1 MPSRLIKDSIFSSPN
16 FNRLSLEAQSHFY
29 RLLLTADDHGCME
42 VTPAVV
48 LGKCYPL
55 MADNI
60 TAKQIKNWNA
70 ELNQQDIMR
79 TWKQDGRIYGVFPQF
94 AKHNRIR
101 SLHRRKTPSPPDA
114 LLLRELSSSCAYNPI
129 PEHEHDPKPKPKK
142 DYPLEA
148 INLASLLARKI
159 LSEYPNSNNLKGHNR
174 KNTIIL
180 WANEIDAMNRID
192 KITWEDIEKVINWCW
207 SPGCFWHE
215 NKIIRSAKKLRKH
228 FEQMSMQMKDKGK
241 SGGSTRKKDNDS
253 FVRY

>member
-42 VTPAVV
+42 VTPAVL

-55 MADNI
+55 MADKI
-60 TAKQIKNWNA
+60 KMKQVEKWNQ
-70 ELNQQDIMR
+70 ELKQQDIIR
-79 TWKQDGRIYGVFPQF
+79 VWEQDGRMYGIFPRF
-94 AKHNRIR
+94 AKHNRTR
-101 SLHRRKTPSPPDA
+101 HLHRRKTPSPPDA
-114 LLLRELSSSCAYNPI
+114 LLCRETSSNVAYT
-129 PEHEHDPKPKPKK
+129 PEHEPEHTHEPKK
-142 DYPLEA
+142 TYPLEA

-159 LSEYPNSNNLKGHNR
+159 LAEYPNANNLKGHER

-180 WANEIDAMNRID
+180 WASEIDMMNRLD
-192 KITWEDIEKVINWCW
+192 GEGWDDIEKVIVWCW

-215 NKIIRSAKKLRKH
+215 KKVIRSAKKLRKH

-241 SGGSTRKKDNDS
+241 PGGSTRKKDNDS